1 VFRPYTA
8 LASIGPLCVTF
19 DAMLELRRVVPLFAF
34 ALAVP
39 ATALAQDAPKKAAAG
54 EVRRDPKG
62 VIGIS
67 PFWELLKKGD
77 NAYVA
82 RDYDGAISTYKEAI
96 TKEPQNALGHYRIG
110 EAHLAK
116 GDMQE
121 AEAAW
126 IAGLRYVGANHPLR
140 AKLMFVLADLRE
152 RQKSYDDATDA
163 WTKYESFVQQQ
174 PQSKG
179 YPASAA
185 DRKKRVAEYKKLL
198 ADYVDVKKRIQ
209 KRLEEADEKARKSAK

>member
-1 VFRPYTA
+1 
-8 LASIGPLCVTF
+8 
-19 DAMLELRRVVPLFAF
+19 MLELRRMVPLFVF
-34 ALAVP
+34 VLALP
-39 ATALAQDAPKKAAAG
+39 ASALAQAVPKKAAAG
-54 EVRRDPKG
+54 EVKRDPN
-62 VIGIS
+62 GIQGSS
-67 PFWELLKKGD
+67 PFRESMKKGD

-82 RDYDGAISTYKEAI
+82 RDYDGAISAYKDAI

-121 AEAAW
+121 AEASW
-126 IAGLRYVGANHPLR
+126 GAGLRYVGANHPLR

-152 RQKSYDDATDA
+152 RQKSYDDATEA
-163 WTKYESFVQQQ
+163 WTKYESFVREQA
-174 PQSKG
+174 QSKG

-185 DRKKRVAEYKKLL
+185 ERKKRVAEWKKLV
-198 ADYVDVKKRIQ
+198 ADYAEVKKRIA

>member
-1 VFRPYTA
+1 
-8 LASIGPLCVTF
+8 
-19 DAMLELRRVVPLFAF
+19 MVPLFVF
-34 ALAVP
+34 ALALP
-39 ATALAQDAPKKAAAG
+39 ATALGQDAPKKAAAG

-62 VIGIS
+62 IIGIS
-67 PFWELLKKGD
+67 PFWELVKKGD

-82 RDYDGAISTYKEAI
+82 RDYDGAISAYKEAI

-121 AEAAW
+121 ADAAW
-126 IAGLRYVGANHPLR
+126 VAGLRYVGANHPLR
-140 AKLMFVLADLRE
+140 AKLLFVLADLRE
-152 RQKSYDDATDA
+152 RQKSYDDATEG
-163 WTKYESFVQQQ
+163 WTKYETFVSQQ

-185 DRKKRVAEYKKLL
+185 ERKKRLAEYKTLA

>member
-1 VFRPYTA
+1 
-8 LASIGPLCVTF
+8 
-19 DAMLELRRVVPLFAF
+19 MLELRRLIPLFVL
-34 ALAVP
+34 ALALP
-39 ATALAQDAPKKAAAG
+39 KAAIAQESPKKAATG

-62 VIGIS
+62 IQGIS
-67 PFWELLKKGD
+67 PFWESVKKGD
-77 NAYVA
+77 NAYIA
-82 RDYDGAISTYKEAI
+82 RDYDGAISAYKEAI

-121 AEAAW
+121 ADAAW
-126 IAGLRYVGANHPLR
+126 VAGLRYVGANHSLR

-152 RQKSYDDATDA
+152 RQKSYDDATEA
-163 WTKYESFVQQQ
+163 WTKYESFVKEQ

-185 DRKKRVAEYKKLL
+185 DRKKRVAEYKKL
-198 ADYVDVKKRIQ
+198 AVDYAEVKKRIQ

>member
-1 VFRPYTA
+1 
-8 LASIGPLCVTF
+8 
-19 DAMLELRRVVPLFAF
+19 MLNLRRMVPLFAL

-39 ATALAQDAPKKAAAG
+39 ATALGQAAPKKAG
-54 EVRRDPKG
+54 EVRKDPKG
-62 VIGIS
+62 LTGVS
-67 PFWELLKKGD
+67 PFWESLKKGD

-82 RDYDGAISTYKEAI
+82 RDYDGAIAAYKEAI

-116 GDMQE
+116 EQMQE

-126 IAGLRYVGANHPLR
+126 VAGLRYVGANHPLR
-140 AKLMFVLADLRE
+140 AKLLFVLADLRE
-152 RQKSYDDATDA
+152 RQKSYDDATEG
-163 WTKYESFVQQQ
+163 WNKYEAFVREQ

-179 YPASAA
+179 YAATAA
-185 DRKKRVAEYKKLL
+185 DRKKRVADWKKLVV
-198 ADYVDVKKRIQ
+198 DYGEVKKRIQ